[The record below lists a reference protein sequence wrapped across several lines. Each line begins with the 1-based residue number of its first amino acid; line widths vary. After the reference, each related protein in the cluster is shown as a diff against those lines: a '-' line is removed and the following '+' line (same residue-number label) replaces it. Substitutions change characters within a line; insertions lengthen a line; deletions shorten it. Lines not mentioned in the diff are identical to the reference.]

1 MVENDSIIYSPIP
14 RELLDLEQIN
24 KTPCQF
30 SMPTDIVQG
39 EKVETIEVT
48 CEMCPKTKCGL
59 EELACAHFITKE
71 LSTNHSYRSLI
82 IRGKKEQRSYHSD
95 QMGRI
100 YELVKVYKKV
110 KIEPVQESTCI
121 ACQVCY
127 EFLAKLFS
135 TLKTMIISDP
145 GVLYKNREFY
155 KVFAQN
161 LCPSCST
168 PLMNF
173 INLIEREFPSY
184 YPEWS
189 SFVDATTDYKIEYYV
204 PIVESKKSDY
214 THLIDSSNLI
224 PVSERIINGYTIR
237 ISYDPF
243 SIGETEVSDL
253 DDIFPISNTGFTRRQ
268 KVYAIS
274 MELPDHVN
282 QIISK
287 LQNFIV
293 NDPDTKRVW
302 NCMIRSTAARN
313 FIKSKVRQSISSV
326 INEIGIDESII
337 TNEEK
342 EVIETKIVEL
352 TVGWGIWE
360 IFLSDDSVN
369 EIFAVSGRPVIV
381 ETYQDGKCRT
391 NMVPSEEEFNRF
403 IRMLTVNV
411 READYS
417 NRVLEVVIDPDKDD
431 IHFGKM
437 RLTLFKKPLVEGHAF
452 IIRKHRHMQLSGS
465 ELISY
470 GTMSPE
476 MLAYCTTMKR
486 RNKCNMIYVGD
497 VGSGKTTVQLII
509 DTKVPRDS
517 TLITIG
523 DIVELDMGGSGFQ
536 NLTLYADRPGEEKI
550 GQSRSTLIAK
560 ALRTK
565 SDADQITE
573 VLSPEDTHAWVHTWV
588 AGKAGSVTYHAANIE
603 KMLVRCG
610 DELRSTGTGDPSTK
624 MYIFQTVIASRRILS
639 TEGYK
644 YRVVGVEW
652 VIDKKDP
659 ATNLP
664 LTLDLFKWDSDF
676 DIHRFNAEHF
686 KEVYSSEKFREV
698 LYSVDT
704 VKYWELP
711 SEMEVYEKLWRALL
725 NCINIYKEYG
735 MFTHI
740 AKGKIPHFQREIEL
754 FTDIFDAQVDMYRT
768 KQNTDW
774 KQLLLLGKRRIY
786 SDLLTTIGEHK
797 PDSLD
802 DVINKISEY
811 DQAEPESVFH
821 GLALEMANSK
831 TDL

>member
-1 MVENDSIIYSPIP
+1 MSENNSIIYSPIP
-14 RELLDLEQIN
+14 RNLLDIEQIK

-30 SMPTDIVQG
+30 IMPTDIVQG

-59 EELACAHFITKE
+59 EELACAHFISKE
-71 LSTNHSYRSLI
+71 LSTNSSFRSLV

-95 QMGRI
+95 QMKRI
-100 YELVKVYKKV
+100 YELVKIYKKI
-110 KIEPVQESTCI
+110 KIEPVQESTSV

-127 EFLAKLFS
+127 EFLDKLFI

-155 KVFAQN
+155 KAFAGN
-161 LCPSCST
+161 LCPSCSV
-168 PLMNF
+168 PLMDF
-173 INLIEREFPSY
+173 ITLVEREFPVN

-189 SFVDATTDYKIEYYV
+189 QFVDATTDYKIEYYV
-204 PIVESKKSDY
+204 PIIESKRSDY
-214 THLIDSSNLI
+214 THLTDSNHLI
-224 PVSERIINGYTIR
+224 TISERNVNGYTIR
-237 ISYDPF
+237 IAQDPF
-243 SIGETEVSDL
+243 SVGKTDIPDL
-253 DDIFPISNTGFTRRQ
+253 DDMFPVSGTDFTRRQ

-287 LQNFIV
+287 LQSFIV

-302 NCMIRSTAARN
+302 NYMIRSTAARN

-326 INEIGIDESII
+326 INELGIDENLI
-337 TNEEK
+337 TKEEK
-342 EVIETKIVEL
+342 EIIESKIVEL

-360 IFLSDDSVN
+360 IFLSDDNVN
-369 EIFAVSGRPVIV
+369 EIFAVSGRHVVV

-411 READYS
+411 READFW
-417 NRVLEVVIDPDKDD
+417 NRVLEVVIDPEKDD

-437 RLTLFKKPLVEGHAF
+437 RLTLFKKPLVENHAF

-465 ELISY
+465 ELILF
-470 GTMSPE
+470 GTMSPA
-476 MLAYCTTMKR
+476 MLAYCTMMKR

-497 VGSGKTTVQLII
+497 VGSGKTTVQLIV
-509 DTKVPRDS
+509 DTKVPKDS

-573 VLSPEDTHAWVHTWV
+573 VLSPDDTHAWVHTWV

-610 DELRSTGTGDPSTK
+610 DELRSTGTLDPSTK

-644 YRVVGVEW
+644 YRVVAVEW

-659 ATNLP
+659 STNLP
-664 LTLDLFKWDSDF
+664 LTLDLFKWDSDH
-676 DIHRFNAEHF
+676 DIHRFNAENF
-686 KEVYSSEKFREV
+686 KEIYNSYKFKEI

-704 VKYWELP
+704 VKHWELP
-711 SEMEVYEKLWRALL
+711 SEMEVYEKLWRSLL
-725 NCINIYKEYG
+725 NCINIYKEFG
-735 MFTHI
+735 LFGHI
-740 AKGKIPHFQREIEL
+740 AKGQIPHFQREIEL
-754 FTDIFDAQVDMYRT
+754 FSDIFDAQVDMYRT
-768 KQNTDW
+768 KKTTDW
-774 KQLLLLGKRRIY
+774 NQLLLLGKRKIY
-786 SDLLTTIGEHK
+786 SGLLETIKEYK
-797 PDSLD
+797 PDSIE
-802 DVINKISEY
+802 DVIRKISEY
-811 DQAEPESVFH
+811 DRAEPESEFH
-821 GLALEMANSK
+821 ELSMANRMEN
-831 TDL
+831 L